1 MLSIDRP
8 IDSEGDRGVIEGSNC
23 CQLVEE
29 GEGKVGKGESLVGK
43 SVGNGKIE
51 QEMENGN

>member
-8 IDSEGDRGVIEGSNC
+8 IDSEGVIEESHF

>member
-8 IDSEGDRGVIEGSNC
+8 IDSEGDRGVIERSNC

-29 GEGKVGKGESLVGK
+29 GEVKVGKGESLVGK